1 MKSKQEVVAI
11 LKKEL
16 PKLRTLHH
24 VSRIALFGSY
34 ARGEQRRGSDID
46 LLVEFEEPVGFI
58 EFMNLEFYL
67 KKLLGVR
74 VDLVTPDALKPITR
88 PRILKEAVYVSNKTS
103 TKTHG
108 RSRHDEEH
116 ARILKERLEFILI
129 YVSRIKQMT
138 NRQWSAQQAAFID
151 AVLSNASNMPL
162 TKEKYLALVDG
173 NGKR

>member
-1 MKSKQEVVAI
+1 MKSRDDVIAI

-16 PKLRTLHH
+16 PKLRKLYH

-88 PRILKEAVYVSNKTS
+88 PRILKEA
-103 TKTHG
+103 
-108 RSRHDEEH
+108 
-116 ARILKERLEFILI
+116 I
-129 YVSRIKQMT
+129 Y
-138 NRQWSAQQAAFID
+138 A
-151 AVLSNASNMPL
+151 
-162 TKEKYLALVDG
+162 
-173 NGKR
+173 